1 MLKRQQ
7 RLCLWGGGSTFH
19 SPREGHFWKAGGLRA
34 LPACSLRTLRPSFTQ
49 QTRVPGA
56 RSGAGGTGGL
66 GGQRRREGGAR
77 TRWKTGRGAR
87 PSLRGWRRAQSWGR
101 TPRRGQRRPPE
112 AEGAPHARSRWRW
125 RRCEHPRA
133 VRGLGLS
140 AKPLSEQ
147 PASGKR
153 ALPPQG
159 ARAQDTRQY
168 YLQRFRSGCSFRKL
182 LFPRQ
187 VILLIST

>member
-1 MLKRQQ
+1 MKRQQ

-56 RSGAGGTGGL
+56 RNGAGGTGGL

-87 PSLRGWRRAQSWGR
+87 PSLRGWRRTQSWGR
-101 TPRRGQRRPPE
+101 TPRRGSIARRRPRGPSTLAHAGVGAVVSIPAPSE
-112 AEGAPHARSRWRW
+112 ARGSLRNPFPSNPLRGSAHSR
-125 RRCEHPRA
+125 RRA
-133 VRGLGLS
+133 
-140 AKPLSEQ
+140 
-147 PASGKR
+147 R
-153 ALPPQG
+153 ALRTLASTTCSDSG
-159 ARAQDTRQY
+159 AAVP
-168 YLQRFRSGCSFRKL
+168 SGNFSSLGKSF
-182 LFPRQ
+182 
-187 VILLIST
+187 S